1 MYFIFDRFLY
11 IAMFYAVFM
20 VHNWRIWILL
30 HHSQF
35 LCIFVAI
42 LMMSF
47 RKTPFRTHKLTWSS
61 WSTVSVLPSNNDII
75 HTLYD
80 INGNIH
86 HVVRYE
92 KKWCESGNRSYRPSF
107 TCCTNRCK
115 RQSITYCFECG
126 VPVCVHMNWQRN
138 NSCIKEDL
146 LCSTCTQ
153 YCNKI
158 DSVEE
163 EKKQYICKWIQ

>member
-1 MYFIFDRFLY
+1 MYMYFIFDRFLY

-42 LMMSF
+42 LMVSS

-86 HVVRYE
+86 HAVRYE
-92 KKWCESGNRSYRPSF
+92 KKWCERGNRSYRPSF
-107 TCCTNRCK
+107 TCCTNGCK
-115 RQSITYCFECG
+115 RRSITYCFVYLFDLG
-126 VPVCVHMNWQRN
+126 TRRRLHRGRPV
-138 NSCIKEDL
+138 L
-146 LCSTCTQ
+146 LNMYTVLERSRQ
-153 YCNKI
+153 WICN
-158 DSVEE
+158 
-163 EKKQYICKWIQ
+163 WIQ